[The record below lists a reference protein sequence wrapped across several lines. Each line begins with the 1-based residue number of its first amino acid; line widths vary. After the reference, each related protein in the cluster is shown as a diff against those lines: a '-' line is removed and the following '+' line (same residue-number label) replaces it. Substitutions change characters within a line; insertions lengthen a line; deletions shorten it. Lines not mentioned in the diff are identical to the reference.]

1 MTMIKSHASYKY
13 AKNVVE
19 GKINAPK
26 YVKKQAED
34 FLEVADGKNEK
45 YMIDEKKLNLIDN
58 LLKLMVMP
66 KGLNA
71 GEIIYDCFV
80 GFQFFLI
87 TAILCEVYRVDKK
100 KRRYQKA
107 LLEICRKNG
116 KTFLIA
122 VIFILLFL
130 LEPKFSKFYSVAPDG
145 SLSREI
151 KDAIEEIL
159 TSSPAIQGDGIQK
172 FKIKQ
177 NEIVCKINKSKYVPL
192 NYSNSRLDGKLPSV
206 FLIDEVGGL
215 PNPYAIE
222 AMSSGQLTIKNKLG
236 CIISTKYPKINNP
249 FEGEVLY
256 AKRVLDGL
264 IEDETLFAL
273 LYEPDNKTDWEFD
286 DGILEQANPLAL
298 DVPEIMEDLKKK
310 RQEAIE
316 LEQKR
321 ENFVTKH
328 CNIIYTGVGTES
340 FVSLQDLQ
348 KGCTDHIDWSGRE
361 VWLGVD
367 LSMTTDNT
375 SVAMVAE
382 EDGKILA
389 KSWAFIPE
397 DRIEE
402 KTKVER
408 VDYRQYIR
416 AGNCIACGQRTIDY
430 LTVEDFVLGIEE
442 KFGVNVQGLAYDRYN
457 CLSSAQKWMQEGIR
471 TVEMKQHSS
480 VLHPATKLIQE
491 KVADGNFLYEENT
504 LFEINFE
511 NARCTEDTNKN
522 KYVNKKKSDGKVDMV
537 VSTIN
542 AVAIMQQDVVFYPE
556 ADWSIQVI

>member
-26 YVKKQAED
+26 YVKKQATD
-34 FLEVADGKNEK
+34 FLAVADGKNKK
-45 YMIDEKKLNLIDN
+45 YVIDEKKLDLIDN
-58 LLKLMVMP
+58 LLKLMIMP
-66 KGLNA
+66 KGLKV
-71 GEIIYDCFV
+71 GERIYDCLV

-87 TAILCEVYRVDKK
+87 VAILCVVHRADKK

-151 KDAIEEIL
+151 KEAIEEIL
-159 TSSPAIQGDGIQK
+159 ASSPAIQGDGLQK
-172 FKIKQ
+172 FKVKRD
-177 NEIVCKINKSKYVPL
+177 EIVCKLNKNKYVPL

-206 FLIDEVGGL
+206 FLIDETGAL

-264 IEDETLFAL
+264 VEDETLFAL

-316 LEQKR
+316 VEQKR

-348 KGCTDHIDWSGRE
+348 KGRRESIDWSGRD

-367 LSMTTDNT
+367 LSMTIDNT

-430 LTVEDFVLGIEE
+430 LTVENFVLEIEE

-491 KVADGNFLYEENT
+491 KVADGNFIYEPNT
-504 LFEINFE
+504 LLEINFE

-556 ADWSIQVI
+556 ADWSIQTF

>member
-13 AKNVVE
+13 AKDVV
-19 GKINAPK
+19 GKKINAPK
-26 YVKKQAED
+26 YVILQAKD
-34 FLEVADGKNEK
+34 FLEVADGRSEK
-45 YMIDEKKLNLIDN
+45 FIIDEKKLKLIDN
-58 LLKLMVMP
+58 LLKLMIMP
-66 KGLNA
+66 KGLKV
-71 GEIIYDCFV
+71 GENIYNCLV

-87 TAILCEVYRVDKK
+87 VAILCVVHRNDKK

-151 KDAIEEIL
+151 KEAIEEIL
-159 TSSPAIQGDGIQK
+159 ASSPAIQGDGLQK
-172 FKIKQ
+172 FKVKRD
-177 NEIVCKINKSKYVPL
+177 EIVCKLNKNKYVPL

-206 FLIDEVGGL
+206 FLIDETGAL

-236 CIISTKYPKINNP
+236 CIISTKYPKLNNP

-264 IEDETLFAL
+264 VEDETLFAL
-273 LYEPDNKTDWEFD
+273 LYEPDNTQDWEFD

-310 RQEAIE
+310 RREAIE
-316 LEQKR
+316 VEQKR

-348 KGCTDHIDWSGRE
+348 KGRRERIDWSGRD

-408 VDYRQYIR
+408 VDYMQYIR

-430 LTVEDFVLGIEE
+430 LTVENFVLGIEE

-457 CLSSAQKWMQEGIR
+457 CLSSAQKWQQEGIR

-491 KVADGNFLYEENT
+491 KVADGNFLYEPNT
-504 LFEINFE
+504 LLEINFE

-556 ADWSIQVI
+556 ADWSIQTF

>member
-13 AKNVVE
+13 AKNVIE

-26 YVKKQAED
+26 YVKKQAAD
-34 FLEVADGKNEK
+34 FLEVANGKNKK
-45 YMIDEKKLNLIDN
+45 YVIDEKKLDLIDN
-58 LLKLMVMP
+58 LLKLMIMP
-66 KGLNA
+66 KGLKV
-71 GEIIYDCFV
+71 GERIYDCLV

-87 TAILCEVYRVDKK
+87 VAILCVVHRADKK

-151 KDAIEEIL
+151 KEAIEEIL
-159 TSSPAIQGDGIQK
+159 ASSPAIQGDGIQK
-172 FKIKQ
+172 FKVKRD
-177 NEIVCKINKSKYVPL
+177 EIVCKLNKNKYVPL

-206 FLIDEVGGL
+206 FLIDETGAL

-264 IEDETLFAL
+264 VEDETLFAL
-273 LYEPDNKTDWEFD
+273 LYEPDNTQDWEFD

-310 RQEAIE
+310 RREAIE
-316 LEQKR
+316 VEQKR

-348 KGCTDHIDWSGRE
+348 KGRRDNIDWSGRD

-408 VDYRQYIR
+408 VDYRQYIN

-457 CLSSAQKWMQEGIR
+457 CLSSAQKWQQEGIR

-491 KVADGNFLYEENT
+491 KVADGNFIYEPNT
-504 LFEINFE
+504 LLEINFE

-556 ADWSIQVI
+556 TDWSIQVI

>member
-13 AKNVVE
+13 AKDVVDK
-19 GKINAPK
+19 KINAPK
-26 YVKKQAED
+26 YVILQAKD
-34 FLEVADGKNEK
+34 FLEVADGRSEK
-45 YMIDEKKLNLIDN
+45 FIIDEKKLKLIDN
-58 LLKLMVMP
+58 LLKLMIMP
-66 KGLNA
+66 KGLKV
-71 GEIIYDCFV
+71 GENIYNCLV

-87 TAILCEVYRVDKK
+87 VAILCVVHRNDKK

-151 KDAIEEIL
+151 KEAIEEIL
-159 TSSPAIQGDGIQK
+159 ASSPAIQGDGLQK
-172 FKIKQ
+172 FKVKRD
-177 NEIVCKINKSKYVPL
+177 EIVCKLNKNKYVPL

-206 FLIDEVGGL
+206 FLIDETGAL

-264 IEDETLFAL
+264 VEDETLFAL
-273 LYEPDNKTDWEFD
+273 LYEPDNTQDWEFD

-310 RQEAIE
+310 RREAIE
-316 LEQKR
+316 VEQKR

-348 KGCTDHIDWSGRE
+348 KGRRESIEWSGRD

-457 CLSSAQKWMQEGIR
+457 CLSSAQKWQQEGIR

-491 KVADGNFLYEENT
+491 KVADGNFIYEPNT
-504 LFEINFE
+504 LLEINFE

-556 ADWSIQVI
+556 ADWSIQTF

>member
-13 AKNVVE
+13 AKNVVK

-26 YVKKQAED
+26 YVKKQAAD
-34 FLEVADGKNEK
+34 FLEVANGKNKK
-45 YMIDEKKLNLIDN
+45 YVIDEKKLDLIDN
-58 LLKLMVMP
+58 LLKLMIMP
-66 KGLNA
+66 KGLKV
-71 GEIIYDCFV
+71 GERIYDCLV

-87 TAILCEVYRVDKK
+87 VAILCVVHRADKK

-151 KDAIEEIL
+151 KEAIEEIL
-159 TSSPAIQGDGIQK
+159 ASSPAIQGDGLQK
-172 FKIKQ
+172 FKVKRD
-177 NEIVCKINKSKYVPL
+177 EIVCKLNKNKYVPL

-206 FLIDEVGGL
+206 FLIDETGAL

-264 IEDETLFAL
+264 VEDETLFAL
-273 LYEPDNKTDWEFD
+273 LYEPDNTQDWEFD

-310 RQEAIE
+310 RREAIE
-316 LEQKR
+316 VEQKR

-348 KGCTDHIDWSGRE
+348 KGRRESIDWSGRD

-491 KVADGNFLYEENT
+491 KVADGNFIYEPNT
-504 LFEINFE
+504 LLEINFE

-556 ADWSIQVI
+556 ADWSIQTF

>member
-13 AKNVVE
+13 AKDVVDK
-19 GKINAPK
+19 KINAPK
-26 YVKKQAED
+26 YVILQAKD
-34 FLEVADGKNEK
+34 FLEVADGRSEK
-45 YMIDEKKLNLIDN
+45 FIIDEKKLKLIDN
-58 LLKLMVMP
+58 LLKLMIMP
-66 KGLNA
+66 KGLKV
-71 GEIIYDCFV
+71 GENIYNCLV

-87 TAILCEVYRVDKK
+87 VAILCVVHRADKK

-151 KDAIEEIL
+151 KEAIEEIL
-159 TSSPAIQGDGIQK
+159 ASSPAIQGDGLQK
-172 FKIKQ
+172 FKVKRD
-177 NEIVCKINKSKYVPL
+177 EIVCKLNKNKYVPL

-206 FLIDEVGGL
+206 FLIDETGAL

-264 IEDETLFAL
+264 VEDETLFAL
-273 LYEPDNKTDWEFD
+273 LYEPDNTQDWEFN

-316 LEQKR
+316 VEQKR

-348 KGCTDHIDWSGRE
+348 KGRRESIDWSGRD

-457 CLSSAQKWMQEGIR
+457 CLSSAQKWQQEGIR

-491 KVADGNFLYEENT
+491 KVADGNFIYEPNT
-504 LFEINFE
+504 LLEINFE

-556 ADWSIQVI
+556 ADWSIQTF

>member
-13 AKNVVE
+13 AKDVVDK
-19 GKINAPK
+19 KINAPK
-26 YVKKQAED
+26 YVILQAKD
-34 FLEVADGKNEK
+34 FLEVADGRSEK
-45 YMIDEKKLNLIDN
+45 FIIDEKKLKLIDN
-58 LLKLMVMP
+58 LLKLMIMP
-66 KGLNA
+66 KGLKV
-71 GEIIYDCFV
+71 GENIYNCLV

-87 TAILCEVYRVDKK
+87 VAILCVVHRNDKK

-151 KDAIEEIL
+151 KEAIEEIL
-159 TSSPAIQGDGIQK
+159 ASSPAIQGDGLQK
-172 FKIKQ
+172 FKVKRD
-177 NEIVCKINKSKYVPL
+177 EIVCKLNKNKYVPL

-206 FLIDEVGGL
+206 FLIDETGAL

-264 IEDETLFAL
+264 VEDETLFAL
-273 LYEPDNKTDWEFD
+273 LYEPDNTQDWEFD

-310 RQEAIE
+310 RREAIE
-316 LEQKR
+316 VEQKR

-348 KGCTDHIDWSGRE
+348 KGRRESIDWSGRD

-457 CLSSAQKWMQEGIR
+457 CLSSAQKWQQEGIR

-491 KVADGNFLYEENT
+491 KVADGNFLYEPNT

-556 ADWSIQVI
+556 ADWSIQTF

>member
-348 KGCTDHIDWSGRE
+348 KGCTDHIDWSGRD

-408 VDYRQYIR
+408 VDYRQYIN

-491 KVADGNFLYEENT
+491 KVADGNFLYEPNT

>member
-348 KGCTDHIDWSGRE
+348 KGCTDHIDWSGRD

-491 KVADGNFLYEENT
+491 KVADGNFLYEPNT

>member
-13 AKNVVE
+13 AKDVVDK
-19 GKINAPK
+19 KINAPK
-26 YVKKQAED
+26 YVILQAKD
-34 FLEVADGKNEK
+34 FLEVADGRSEK
-45 YMIDEKKLNLIDN
+45 FIIDEKKLKLIDN
-58 LLKLMVMP
+58 LLKLMIMP
-66 KGLNA
+66 KGLKV
-71 GEIIYDCFV
+71 GENIYNCLV

-87 TAILCEVYRVDKK
+87 VAILCVVHRNDKK

-151 KDAIEEIL
+151 KEAIEEIL
-159 TSSPAIQGDGIQK
+159 ASSPAIQGDGLQK
-172 FKIKQ
+172 FKVKRD
-177 NEIVCKINKSKYVPL
+177 EIVCKLNKNKYVPL

-206 FLIDEVGGL
+206 FLIDETGAL

-264 IEDETLFAL
+264 VEDETLFAL
-273 LYEPDNKTDWEFD
+273 LYEPDNTQDWEFD

-310 RQEAIE
+310 RREAIE
-316 LEQKR
+316 VEQKR

-348 KGCTDHIDWSGRE
+348 KGRRESIDWSGRD

-430 LTVEDFVLGIEE
+430 LTVEDFVFGIEE

-457 CLSSAQKWMQEGIR
+457 CLSSAQKWQQEGIR

-491 KVADGNFLYEENT
+491 KVADGNFIYEPNT
-504 LFEINFE
+504 LLEINFE

-556 ADWSIQVI
+556 ADWSIQTF

>member
-26 YVKKQAED
+26 YVKKQATD
-34 FLEVADGKNEK
+34 FLAVADGKNKK
-45 YMIDEKKLNLIDN
+45 YVIDEKKLDLIDN
-58 LLKLMVMP
+58 LLKLMIMP
-66 KGLNA
+66 KGLKV
-71 GEIIYDCFV
+71 GERIYDCLV

-87 TAILCEVYRVDKK
+87 VAILCVVHRADKK

-151 KDAIEEIL
+151 KEAIEEIL
-159 TSSPAIQGDGIQK
+159 ASSPAIQGDGLQK
-172 FKIKQ
+172 FKVKRD
-177 NEIVCKINKSKYVPL
+177 EIVCKLNKNKYVPL

-206 FLIDEVGGL
+206 FLIDETGAL

-264 IEDETLFAL
+264 VEDETLFAL
-273 LYEPDNKTDWEFD
+273 LYEPDNTQDWEFD

-316 LEQKR
+316 VEQKR

-348 KGCTDHIDWSGRE
+348 KGRRESIDWSGRD

-457 CLSSAQKWMQEGIR
+457 CLSSAQKWQQEGIR

-491 KVADGNFLYEENT
+491 KVADGNFIYEPNT
-504 LFEINFE
+504 LLEINFE

-556 ADWSIQVI
+556 ADWSIQTF

>member
-26 YVKKQAED
+26 YVKKQAAD
-34 FLEVADGKNEK
+34 FLEVANGKNKK
-45 YMIDEKKLNLIDN
+45 YVIDEKKLDLIDN
-58 LLKLMVMP
+58 LLKLMIMP
-66 KGLNA
+66 KGLKV
-71 GEIIYDCFV
+71 GERIYDCLV

-87 TAILCEVYRVDKK
+87 VAILCVVHRADKK

-151 KDAIEEIL
+151 KEAIEEIL
-159 TSSPAIQGDGIQK
+159 ASSPAIQGDGLQK
-172 FKIKQ
+172 FKVKRD
-177 NEIVCKINKSKYVPL
+177 EIVCKLNKNKYVPL

-206 FLIDEVGGL
+206 FLIDETGAL

-264 IEDETLFAL
+264 VEDETLFAL
-273 LYEPDNKTDWEFD
+273 LYEPDNTQDWEFD

-310 RQEAIE
+310 RQQAIE
-316 LEQKR
+316 IEQKR

-328 CNIIYTGVGTES
+328 CNIIYTGIGTES

-348 KGCTDHIDWSGRE
+348 KGRRERIDWSGRD

-408 VDYRQYIR
+408 VDYRQYIN

-430 LTVEDFVLGIEE
+430 LTVENFVLGIEE

-457 CLSSAQKWMQEGIR
+457 CLSSAQKWQQEGIR

-491 KVADGNFLYEENT
+491 KVADGNFIYEPNT
-504 LFEINFE
+504 LLEINFE

-556 ADWSIQVI
+556 ADWSIQTF

>member
-1 MTMIKSHASYKY
+1 
-13 AKNVVE
+13 
-19 GKINAPK
+19 
-26 YVKKQAED
+26 
-34 FLEVADGKNEK
+34 
-45 YMIDEKKLNLIDN
+45 
-58 LLKLMVMP
+58 
-66 KGLNA
+66 
-71 GEIIYDCFV
+71 
-80 GFQFFLI
+80 
-87 TAILCEVYRVDKK
+87 
-100 KRRYQKA
+100 
-107 LLEICRKNG
+107 
-116 KTFLIA
+116 
-122 VIFILLFL
+122 
-130 LEPKFSKFYSVAPDG
+130 
-145 SLSREI
+145 
-151 KDAIEEIL
+151 
-159 TSSPAIQGDGIQK
+159 
-172 FKIKQ
+172 
-177 NEIVCKINKSKYVPL
+177 
-192 NYSNSRLDGKLPSV
+192 
-206 FLIDEVGGL
+206 
-215 PNPYAIE
+215 
-222 AMSSGQLTIKNKLG
+222 
-236 CIISTKYPKINNP
+236 
-249 FEGEVLY
+249 
-256 AKRVLDGL
+256 
-264 IEDETLFAL
+264 
-273 LYEPDNKTDWEFD
+273 
-286 DGILEQANPLAL
+286 
-298 DVPEIMEDLKKK
+298 MEDLKKK

-316 LEQKR
+316 VEQKR

-348 KGCTDHIDWSGRE
+348 KGRRESIDWSGRD

-491 KVADGNFLYEENT
+491 KVADGNFIYEPNT
-504 LFEINFE
+504 LLEINFE

-522 KYVNKKKSDGKVDMV
+522 KY
-537 VSTIN
+537 
-542 AVAIMQQDVVFYPE
+542 
-556 ADWSIQVI
+556 

>member
-13 AKNVVE
+13 AKDVVDK
-19 GKINAPK
+19 KINAPK
-26 YVKKQAED
+26 YVILQAKD
-34 FLEVADGKNEK
+34 FLEVADGRSKK
-45 YMIDEKKLNLIDN
+45 FIIDEKKLKLIDN
-58 LLKLMVMP
+58 LLKLMIMP
-66 KGLNA
+66 KGLKV
-71 GEIIYDCFV
+71 GENIYNCLV

-87 TAILCEVYRVDKK
+87 VAILCVVHRNDKK

-151 KDAIEEIL
+151 KEAIEEIL
-159 TSSPAIQGDGIQK
+159 ASSPAIQGDGLQK
-172 FKIKQ
+172 FKVKRD
-177 NEIVCKINKSKYVPL
+177 EIICKLNKNKYVPL

-206 FLIDEVGGL
+206 FLIDETGAL

-264 IEDETLFAL
+264 VEDETLFAL
-273 LYEPDNKTDWEFD
+273 LYEPDNTQDWEFD

-310 RQEAIE
+310 RREAIE
-316 LEQKR
+316 VEQKR

-348 KGCTDHIDWSGRE
+348 KGRRDSIDWSGRD

-457 CLSSAQKWMQEGIR
+457 CLSSAQKWQQEGIR

-491 KVADGNFLYEENT
+491 KVADGNFLYEPNT

-537 VSTIN
+537 VATIN

-556 ADWSIQVI
+556 TDWSIQVI